1 MRRTVNRSS
10 GLDRDPKDRHAFH
23 PVTVESRRH
32 DSHHSYR
39 LTVER
44 KSASDHRWI
53 AAILLLPCRIAH
65 HCNGSCSVSVILHG
79 ESATGIG
86 TDAEHGK
93 IVSRNILCALRLS
106 RLIAASAPDSFETTS
121 RLKGGEFSKSGCVVA
136 ESLVFVVGEER
147 PVILQSAIHAAILV
161 VANAVKFTRLRHR
174 QGFQQYGMYQRED
187 CGGRANS

>member
-1 MRRTVNRSS
+1 MSFDALRIGARSQPTSYVEPIRVWKIQHVRRTVNRSS

-86 TDAEHGK
+86 TDA
-93 IVSRNILCALRLS
+93 
-106 RLIAASAPDSFETTS
+106 
-121 RLKGGEFSKSGCVVA
+121 
-136 ESLVFVVGEER
+136 
-147 PVILQSAIHAAILV
+147 
-161 VANAVKFTRLRHR
+161 
-174 QGFQQYGMYQRED
+174 
-187 CGGRANS
+187 